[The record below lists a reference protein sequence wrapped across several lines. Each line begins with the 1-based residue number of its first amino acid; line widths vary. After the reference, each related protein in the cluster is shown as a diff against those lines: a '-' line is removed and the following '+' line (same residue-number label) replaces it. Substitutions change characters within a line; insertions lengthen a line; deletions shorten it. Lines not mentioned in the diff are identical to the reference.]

1 MQEDPVKQNG
11 PKKDMQGFR
20 RLSYDIP
27 VRFMSYWT
35 QINEI
40 CDLRPENVLE
50 IGIGNGF
57 VAKYIEDRGLN
68 VTTMDFN
75 KNLCP
80 DICASVLDIPLES
93 DSFDVV
99 VCCEVLE
106 HLPYTDFL
114 KALAEIQRVTR
125 RHVVI
130 SLPDA
135 RRFFA
140 LRIGVYHFKKFQ
152 TDIDIWVID
161 KIDKDHE
168 WEINQPGYTKKRI
181 SSDIEK
187 AGFKI
192 IKHFRDYRGL
202 ANRFFILEKSPAQ

>member
-1 MQEDPVKQNG
+1 MQEESVKQNSL
-11 PKKDMQGFR
+11 KKDMQGFR

-35 QINEI
+35 QINET
-40 CDLRPENVLE
+40 CDLEPESVLE

-57 VAKYIEDRGLN
+57 VSKYIEDRGLN

-106 HLPYTDFL
+106 HLPYTDFQ

-135 RRFFA
+135 RKFFT
-140 LRIGVYHFKKFQ
+140 LRVGVHRGKMFQTNFDIWRIG
-152 TDIDIWVID
+152 

-192 IKHFRDYRGL
+192 IKQFRDYCGI